1 MIKLTRLV
9 AMFILAGCFAACQVK
24 RPEIVLSDG
33 EMEDVLYDYHIAKA
47 MGEELSRDEYYKR
60 VLYIDAVFR
69 KHGITEEVF
78 DSSMVWY
85 AHNPEVLTK
94 IYEKV
99 NMRLKRERDGINHLI
114 AMRDNQPKETLP
126 GDSVD
131 IWPLH
136 RVYMLTGMPLDNKLV
151 FSIPT
156 DSNFEER
163 DTICWSVRFKYAA
176 KKLSASPVM
185 SMQIV
190 YDKDSVVSAFRRVD
204 KEGPQTLRLSADTL
218 GKIKE
223 VRGFIYFSTE
233 KEEQALLLDHI
244 SMMRYHAK
252 DSLNVGA
259 KDSLQVQPTVK
270 QEKAVGKDKTTP
282 EKAVRPSVQR
292 PSVQRP
298 ASSTSRPASSTSR
311 PTSSTSRPTPV
322 RAGNAPVK
330 RVATPQK
337 LDNRVQQSISK

>member
-1 MIKLTRLV
+1 MIKHIRLV
-9 AMFILAGCFAACQVK
+9 AMFILAVCFAACEVK
-24 RPEIVLSDG
+24 RPEIVLSDSK
-33 EMEDVLYDYHIAKA
+33 MEDVLYDYHIAKA
-47 MGEELSRDEYYKR
+47 MGEELSRGEYYKR
-60 VLYIDAVFR
+60 VLYIDAVFK
-69 KHGITEEVF
+69 KHGITEAVF

-94 IYEKV
+94 VYEKV
-99 NMRLKRERDGINHLI
+99 NTRLKRERDGINHLI

-136 RVYMLTGMPLDNKLV
+136 RMYLLTGMPLDNKLV
-151 FSIPT
+151 FSIPA

-163 DTICWSVRFKYAA
+163 DTICWSVRFKYPAHR
-176 KKLSASPVM
+176 LSASPVM

-204 KEGPQTLRLSADTL
+204 KEGSQTLRLSADTL

-244 SMMRYHAK
+244 SMMRYHAR
-252 DSLNVGA
+252 DSLNVGGR
-259 KDSLQVQPTVK
+259 DSLQVQSPVK
-270 QEKAVGKDKTTP
+270 QEKTVGKDKTTP

-298 ASSTSRPASSTSR
+298 ASA
-311 PTSSTSRPTPV
+311 TSRPTPV

-330 RVATPQK
+330 RGATPQK
-337 LDNRVQQSISK
+337 LDNRVLQSIHK